1 MKASWNWLVRFF
13 LSLGSATGY
22 VQDQCCHLQG
32 DGAPIIKTQLRFWVL
47 CSWDPGSLTVHD
59 LSRPGWQRR
68 QPRWWVPPWASYCP
82 PTSSAADWTSASG
95 CPASPP
101 RCPSAGQPRCCQ
113 ETGTRN
119 ENPQLRWFKIFIK
132 LVWVEATPALKKIK
146 VEPPCEAFSKDTL
159 REEAQ
164 HFLPLKAT
172 LHCCAT
178 IATMFKLVQ

>member
-1 MKASWNWLVRFF
+1 MRIKQ
-13 LSLGSATGY
+13 LSIL
-22 VQDQCCHLQG
+22 
-32 DGAPIIKTQLRFWVL
+32 VL
-47 CSWDPGSLTVHD
+47 CSSDPGSLAVHD

-68 QPRWWVPPWASYCP
+68 QPRWWVPPWASCCP

-113 ETGTRN
+113 ETGTGN
-119 ENPQLRWFKIFIK
+119 KIQFSWLKLFFK
-132 LVWVEATPALKKIK
+132 LVSVEATPALKKIK

-172 LHCCAT
+172 LYCCAT
-178 IATMFKLVQ
+178 IATTFKLVQ